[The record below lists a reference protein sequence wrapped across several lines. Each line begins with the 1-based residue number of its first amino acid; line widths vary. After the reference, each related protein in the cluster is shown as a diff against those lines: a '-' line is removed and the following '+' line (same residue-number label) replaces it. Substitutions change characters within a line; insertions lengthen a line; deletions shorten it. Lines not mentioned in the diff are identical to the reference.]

1 MMIMNK
7 PNLFLSRQSLT
18 REVITEN
25 DILEYYRNNREMCQ
39 KVKLLFHHFAVAS
52 TLSPFLAVR
61 YFRKVMGYDEY
72 LVQKSIPENRESF
85 LGIAERLTDDLKQ
98 MKTGETT
105 AEFFNRM
112 QNSHENEKLS
122 LTEGI
127 SVITMHGAKGLEF
140 DCVFLPDLNEGVIPG
155 KNSKTE
161 EEVEEERRLLYVA
174 ITRAQNLLY
183 LYYTNERNRKITRFL
198 RGITVH
204 QC

>member
-1 MMIMNK
+1 M
-7 PNLFLSRQSLT
+7 R
-18 REVITEN
+18 
-25 DILEYYRNNREMCQ
+25 Q

-112 QNSHENEKLS
+112 QNN
-122 LTEGI
+122 LT
-127 SVITMHGAKGLEF
+127 
-140 DCVFLPDLNEGVIPG
+140 VFFYRI
-155 KNSKTE
+155 
-161 EEVEEERRLLYVA
+161 
-174 ITRAQNLLY
+174 
-183 LYYTNERNRKITRFL
+183 
-198 RGITVH
+198 
-204 QC
+204 